1 MILFGPGSLRMSK
14 NRIGL
19 QKNCS
24 EIFEGVWIPSRN
36 RQKENMTEQEKE
48 QQQQK
53 QIEEIIAVMKCSK
66 DFLCYKSG
74 FTNLCEVKVVA
85 ETGTGNV
92 SIFGSDVETYTSS
105 NYDSATAKY
114 EFALNTSTGGITV
127 T

>member
-1 MILFGPGSLRMSK
+1 MSK

-53 QIEEIIAVMKCSK
+53 QIEEIIAAMKCSK

-74 FTNLCEVKVVA
+74 FTDLCEVKVVA
-85 ETGTGNV
+85 ETGFVECLPGN
-92 SIFGSDVETYTSS
+92 EQ
-105 NYDSATAKY
+105 AC
-114 EFALNTSTGGITV
+114 EFKRHLMDKTFCECRLRRYIANNLHK
-127 T
+127 